1 MNSQEILFRRPV
13 AVFQV
18 FRNINI
24 YEKTEKSF
32 DDRKA
37 KSEWSKL
44 SSKSGHVIN
53 DELYLPEQ
61 IISNPDL
68 ATCDLITMED
78 DNVPNP
84 QQGYNRCLHLA
95 RTSKFDIFE
104 IKKKD
109 DIELHLKYGYFEVGI
124 PRRENFKLGE
134 IKRNKPIEIKI
145 NGKTDSSLTSRRARV
160 FKEQAYIFDYIGDFN
175 KCKILREPYDFTV
188 KQVPAERKVIDLIK
202 QLW

>member
-1 MNSQEILFRRPV
+1 MNPKEIIFSRPV

-32 DDRKA
+32 DDRKD
-37 KSEWSKL
+37 KSEWNKI

-53 DELYLPEQ
+53 GELYLPEQ
-61 IISNPDL
+61 IINNPDL
-68 ATCDLITMED
+68 VTCDLITIED

-84 QQGYNRCLHLA
+84 KGDYNRCLHLA
-95 RTSKFDIFE
+95 RNNKFDIFE

-160 FKEQAYIFDYIGDFN
+160 YKEQAYIFEYIGDFD
-175 KCKILREPYDFTV
+175 KCKILREPYDSTV
-188 KQVPAERKVIDLIK
+188 KHVPAERKVIDLTK